1 MKRII
6 RADLVGV
13 VHTYREDGS
22 EGPVLSKGDVVPDG
36 VVVGDHLLAT
46 EDDGDEDEDED
57 RVPVVPQTDGAR
69 GAVPPAGGAPAVVKS
84 DAGTGEPGD
93 PGTPG
98 DPGDGGLDK
107 PAGNASTEA
116 WAEYADAIGVEYDE
130 GAGRDEIRA
139 AVAARDAAAHDE
151 A

>member
-1 MKRII
+1 MTRSI
-6 RADLVGV
+6 RADLEGV

-46 EDDGDEDEDED
+46 EDDDTEADQAVAD
-57 RVPVVPQTDGAR
+57 PQTDGAR
-69 GAVPPAGGAPAVVKS
+69 GQASADDT
-84 DAGTGEPGD
+84 DAAD
-93 PGTPG
+93 
-98 DPGDGGLDK
+98 GDGTVDETDGEDDGDAADDSDDDAGLDK

-116 WAEYADAIGVEYDE
+116 WENYADARGIEYAE

-139 AVAARDAAAHDE
+139 AVAEHDAAEHE
-151 A
+151 G